1 MTEAA
6 LVLWDGTCGF
16 CRRAVLQL
24 QARDTQK
31 AFCAMPYQQAPSP
44 PMTAALQLACAH
56 AVHVVTPDGQVLRAG
71 RAVLY
76 IVGRLGHAALARVL
90 AVPPLLWGVEFAYFV
105 VARNRRLFSRV
116 LFRRA

>member
-1 MTEAA
+1 MSQKAW
-6 LVLWDGTCGF
+6 VLWDGTCGF

-24 QARDTQK
+24 ERRDTHQ
-31 AFCAMPYQQAPSP
+31 AFSAVPYQEAPSP
-44 PMTAALQLACAH
+44 PMTAALREACAD
-56 AVHVVTPDGQVLRAG
+56 AVHVVTPEGEVLRAG

-76 IVGRLGHAALARVL
+76 IAGRLGHAALARVL
-90 AVPPLLWGVEFAYFV
+90 ATPPLLWAVEFAYFV

>member
-1 MTEAA
+1 MSAQA

-16 CRRAVLQL
+16 CRRAVEHLQL
-24 QARDTQK
+24 RDKTG
-31 AFCAMPYQQAPSP
+31 AFRAVPYQDAPSP
-44 PMTAALQLACAH
+44 PMTPALQEACAH
-56 AVHVVTPDGQVLRAG
+56 AVHVVTADGQVLRAG

-76 IVGRLGHAALARVL
+76 IAGRLGHAALARVL
-90 AVPPLLWGVEFAYFV
+90 AVPPLLWAVEFVYFV

>member
-1 MTEAA
+1 VTRPA

-16 CRRAVLQL
+16 CRRAVAEMQR
-24 QARDTQK
+24 RDTRQ
-31 AFCAMPYQQAPSP
+31 AFRAIAYQQAPAP
-44 PMTAALQLACAH
+44 PMTAALQQACAR
-56 AVHVVTPDGQVLRAG
+56 AVHVVTADGQVLRAG

-76 IVGRLGHAALARVL
+76 IAGQLGHAALARVL
-90 AVPPLLWGVEFAYFV
+90 AVPPLLWAVEFAYFL